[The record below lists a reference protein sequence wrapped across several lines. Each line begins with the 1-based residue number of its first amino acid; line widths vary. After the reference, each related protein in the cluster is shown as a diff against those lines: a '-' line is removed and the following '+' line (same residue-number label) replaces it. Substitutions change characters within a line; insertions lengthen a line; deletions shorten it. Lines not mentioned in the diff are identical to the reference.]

1 MSNTCNQGCLYSR
14 GKLILFTDAD
24 GATDINGLEAVMR
37 ECRAIAK
44 NDLGCAIGS
53 RKEDNATVE
62 VRKSIQ

>member
-1 MSNTCNQGCLYSR
+1 
-14 GKLILFTDAD
+14 LILFTDAD

-62 VRKSIQ
+62 VRKSI